1 MHKLNKKLLLEILDK
16 VFTLYIITRYTPKG
30 IHMIMFNAK
39 VVISIVRTGMKLIKL
54 YQGTWFAY
62 IPVLTS
68 IGKMVK
74 VITDKIYTA
83 KLINDVY

>member
-1 MHKLNKKLLLEILDK
+1 M
-16 VFTLYIITRYTPKG
+16 VSTLKIINRYTPKG
-30 IHMIMFNAK
+30 IHMIMFNIK
-39 VVISIVRTGMKLIKL
+39 VAISIVKTGMKLINL

-74 VITDKIYTA
+74 VITDKI
-83 KLINDVY
+83 